1 MKEEVSLRDL
11 TALIKQRL
19 GMIISIGILGL
30 LLAAA
35 YTFLWV
41 TPLYEAR
48 AQLLV
53 NRADAVDG
61 LVLNDID
68 SNVQMINTYKDIILG
83 PVILGNVKDHLELD
97 YTEEELADMVFI
109 SANEES
115 QVFSLAVTSPSPDEA
130 AAIANEIAGTFQINV
145 LEIMNIENVKIIS
158 KAVVGREPVSPN
170 ILNNL
175 LIGLGVGLLVGF
187 GAAMLRFAMAKTI
200 DDQQYIIQTIGWPN
214 LGVISELSKEEK
226 TAIANMQK
234 QKVADTKALKEAEVA
249 VAAGFAEAGSTTK
262 TKRIPDEEQSVLFE
276 QVQVQEQ
283 VHSAVA
289 AVPGKNGGPQKQTKQ
304 QSSARTGKSRER
316 LVTVADMTKEKIDVI
331 LQNNEVSQ
339 TVDVGNKR
347 GKR

>member
-19 GMIISIGILGL
+19 GMIISIGIMGL

-48 AQLLV
+48 TQLLV
-53 NRADAVDG
+53 NRADAMDG

-83 PVILGNVKDHLELD
+83 PVILGNVKEHLELD
-97 YTEEELADMVFI
+97 YTDEELADMVFI

-115 QVFSLAVTSPSPDEA
+115 QVFSLAVTSPDPEEA
-130 AAIANEIAGTFQINV
+130 ASIANEIAATFQINV

-158 KAVVGREPVSPN
+158 AAVADSEPISPN

-175 LIGLGVGLLVGF
+175 LIGLGVGLLAGF
-187 GAAMLRFAMAKTI
+187 GAAMMRYAMAKTI
-200 DDQQYIIQTIGWPN
+200 DDQKYIIQTIGWPN
-214 LGVISELSKEEK
+214 LGAISELSKEEK

-234 QKVADTKALKEAEVA
+234 QKAAAAKALNEAKMPIVA
-249 VAAGFAEAGSTTK
+249 ESSEAATMTK
-262 TKRIPDEEQSVLFE
+262 MKRIPDEKPSVISE
-276 QVQVQEQ
+276 QVPAEEQ
-283 VHSAVA
+283 VHSVIA
-289 AVPGKNGGPQKQTKQ
+289 AIPGKNEVPKIKPKQ
-304 QSSARTGKSRER
+304 QSAAHAGTSRER
-316 LVTVADMTKEKIDVI
+316 LVTVADMTKQKIDVI
-331 LQNNEVSQ
+331 LQNSDVSQ
-339 TVDVGNKR
+339 TMDVGNKR